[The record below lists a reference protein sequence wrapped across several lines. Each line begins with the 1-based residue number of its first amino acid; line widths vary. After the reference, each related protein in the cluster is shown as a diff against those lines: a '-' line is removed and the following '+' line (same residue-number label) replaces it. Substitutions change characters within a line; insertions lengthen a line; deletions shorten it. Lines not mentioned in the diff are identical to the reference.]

1 MDKFVGFI
9 FFIGQAITAVITLW
23 FGIFSLMAFFQGTS
37 GEFWSGLVITTA
49 SAAATY
55 WFEGRTWPFGLLLFA
70 KKVKE
75 SK

>member
-1 MDKFVGFI
+1 MSRLIGFI
-9 FFIGQAITAVITLW
+9 FFIGQAITALITVW
-23 FGIFSLMAFFQGTS
+23 FGLFSVMAFFQGTS
-37 GEFWSGLVITTA
+37 GEFWWGLVITTA

-55 WFEGRTWPFGLLLFA
+55 WFEGRTWPIGLLLFA